1 MTIHLLQDFEIRG
14 AMMFATTTISSSATS
29 FLLSLILVIQILNG
43 IFKRR
48 RQHKFSLGK
57 GCKAGKEYKQVDPY
71 LGLVFLYRNI
81 RDFRARTFLHAWQQR
96 LDKTGRTIWVWI
108 LGSRVLVIS
117 DPENVKAVL
126 ATSSDD
132 FERGPH
138 MRAAFRVVANG
149 IFAADG
155 EHWQTSR
162 ALFRPSFARD
172 EIHDTDR
179 FETHFRNL
187 LHLLPTDGRMVDLQ
201 PLLDRFAM
209 DTATDLLFGKSTGSL
224 TAESDE
230 EAAKFYGSA
239 KYCLWAIFRDWNLGL
254 LGRILPDR
262 TYSEAREYIYKTVD
276 RYVRIALESNAKA
289 VIGESS
295 TAKPEQRKRYI
306 LLNHLAEQNKDP
318 IMLRD
323 QSISAL
329 VGGAETTANLLSNL
343 LYVLAR
349 RPETWTKLRAEAL
362 NFDITTLDRER
373 MKDAVYLSYCI
384 NECQYLHLIL
394 VVKANTNP
402 EREALRLHPV
412 VPLTT
417 RWCNKDTIL
426 PRGGGPDEAH
436 PLLVPQGTSVYVA
449 FYPMHRRKD
458 IFGDDADEFRPE
470 RWATLKPGWGFT
482 PFGGGPRI
490 CIGRK

>member
-1 MTIHLLQDFEIRG
+1 ML
-14 AMMFATTTISSSATS
+14 ATTFITSSATA
-29 FLLSLILVIQILNG
+29 FLLALMLAIHILNG
-43 IFKRR
+43 ISKSR
-48 RQHKFSLGK
+48 RQHKFSLEK
-57 GCKAGKEYKQVDPY
+57 GCKAGKEYKQIDPY
-71 LGLVFLYRNI
+71 LGLVFTYRNI

-96 LDKTGRTIWVWI
+96 LDKAGRTIWVWL

-126 ATSSDD
+126 ATSSND

-138 MRAAFRVVANG
+138 MRAAFCVLANG

-179 FETHFRNL
+179 FETHFRNF
-187 LHLLPTDGRMVDLQ
+187 LHLLPTDGKMVDLQ
-201 PLLDRFAM
+201 PLLDRLTM
-209 DTATDLLFGKSTGSL
+209 DTATDLLFGTSTGSL

-254 LGRILPDR
+254 LGRMLPDR
-262 TYSEAREYIYKTVD
+262 KYFKARQYIYKTID
-276 RYVRIALESNAKA
+276 QYVRIALESNAKA
-289 VIGESS
+289 SIGECS
-295 TAKPEQRKRYI
+295 AGKAEQRKRYI
-306 LLNHLAEQNKDP
+306 LLNHLAERDKDP
-318 IMLRD
+318 IVLRD

-329 VGGAETTANLLSNL
+329 LGGAETTANLLSNL

-349 RPETWTKLRAEAL
+349 RPEIWTKLRAEAL
-362 NFDITTLDRER
+362 TFDVATLDRER

-384 NECQYLHLIL
+384 SECQYPHFIL
-394 VVKANTNP
+394 VVGADTNL
-402 EREALRLHPV
+402 EFAALRLHPI

-426 PRGGGPDEAH
+426 PRGGGSDEAS
-436 PLLVPQGTSVYVA
+436 PLLVPQGTSVYLA

-458 IFGDDADEFRPE
+458 IFGEDADNFRPE
-470 RWATLKPGWGFT
+470 RWATLKPGWGFV